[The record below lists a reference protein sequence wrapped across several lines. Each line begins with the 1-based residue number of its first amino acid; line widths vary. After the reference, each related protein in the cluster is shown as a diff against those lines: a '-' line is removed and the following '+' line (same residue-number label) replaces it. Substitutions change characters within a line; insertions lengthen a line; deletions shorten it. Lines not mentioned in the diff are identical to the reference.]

1 MKKITFAALLLI
13 MLLTPRAMA
22 QVSVTLNIEQAGTLS
37 TLIEPEKKYTI
48 TQLILTGEINSDDLK
63 YIHEMAGLTQNNGTT
78 PGVLATLNVSGAK
91 TIQGGEYYYRE
102 QIGGYYHYY
111 YSSTVNQD
119 VPVYYNGTSTISHY
133 NHYRNDLAK
142 LPRGSKITQLY
153 LPNTATEL
161 TEDAFA
167 NCTQLTRVIIGTS
180 AAMIRKN
187 SFYNC
192 SGLTSLTIP
201 ANVTLIEPE
210 AFANCSGMKN
220 FYVNSYNTKY
230 AGSGGVLYNKAC
242 TELHTYPWDK
252 GSTFEVPSIV
262 TVIGESAFLGDT
274 KLTGITLDARLDAVN
289 AKAFKGCSNL
299 ASVSI
304 PNQTTTI
311 ADEAFSGCYKMAS
324 LTIGNSV
331 NTIGASAFYGCTK
344 IPSVTI
350 PESTTDIAASAFQ
363 GCVAM
368 TELNLGS
375 NLVTLGDDAF
385 RGCTSLLKVEMPLS
399 LVQTGEGIFRSCV
412 SLNEVT
418 IGANL
423 MALNPYSF
431 NGCSALANIHCH
443 VVKPLSIVNNVFEGV
458 NYNTCNLYVP
468 KGSYNDYWVAPVW
481 GKFVWINEEY
491 YDDPNADRIYI
502 DNFEIASGATKK
514 VEVQLQNQSHS
525 CVGFQCDIQLP
536 TGLEFVYDEDN
547 YDYVVKT
554 PRSAQFV
561 IGSTLQDNGI
571 LRVTGFSPNYR
582 PLNGTSGAIF
592 SFTIQAASNFQE
604 GNINI
609 NNSKL
614 STGSGDEGDTYQ
626 APATMCVVTAGSAS
640 VSGDVNG
647 DGTVT
652 AADVTM
658 LYNVL
663 LKDDWTGVVN
673 GDQNGDG
680 SITAGDITTV
690 YNILLGSSK

>member
-1 MKKITFAALLLI
+1 MKKLATLSLLLFAFFTMQI
-13 MLLTPRAMA
+13 AA
-22 QVSVTLNIEQAGTLS
+22 QTSVTLNVEQAGTLS
-37 TLIEPEKKYTI
+37 SLIEPSKKYTI
-48 TQLILTGEINSDDLK
+48 TQLILTGEINSDDIK
-63 YIHEMAGLTQNNGTT
+63 YIHEMAGLTQNNEAT

-91 TIQGGEYYYRE
+91 TIQGGDYYYRVSD
-102 QIGGYYHYY
+102 GTYYHYY

-119 VPVYYNGTSTISHY
+119 VTVYVSGTSTISHY

-142 LPRGSKITQLY
+142 LPLGSKITQLY

-161 TEDAFA
+161 TENAYA
-167 NCTQLTRVIIGTS
+167 GCTQLTRVVIGTS

-192 SGLTSLTIP
+192 SGLTTLTIP

-210 AFANCSGMKN
+210 AFAYCSGMKN

-252 GSTFEVPSIV
+252 GATFEVPSIV

-274 KLTGITLDARLDAVN
+274 KLTGITLDSRLDAVN

-299 ASVSI
+299 ASLTI
-304 PNQTTTI
+304 PNQATTI
-311 ADEAFSGCYKMAS
+311 ADEAFSGCSNMAS

-331 NTIGASAFYGCTK
+331 NTIGASAFYGCSK

-363 GCVAM
+363 GCSMM
-368 TELNLGS
+368 TTLTLGG
-375 NLVTLGDDAF
+375 NLVTLGDNAF
-385 RGCTSLLKVEMPLS
+385 RSCSSLTEVVMPLS
-399 LVQTGEGIFRSCV
+399 LVQTGEGIFRSCT
-412 SLNEVT
+412 SLTDVT

-431 NGCSALANIHCH
+431 NGCTALANIHCH
-443 VVKPLSIVNNVFEGV
+443 IVKPLAIVSNVFEGV
-458 NYNTCNLYVP
+458 DKNTCNLYVP
-468 KGSYNDYWVAPVW
+468 KGTYNAYWVAPVW
-481 GKFVWINEEY
+481 GSFLWINEEY
-491 YDDPNADRIYI
+491 YEDPNADRIYI
-502 DNFEIASGATKK
+502 DNFQIPPGSTKT
-514 VEVQLQNQSHS
+514 VEVQLLNESHS

-554 PRSAQFV
+554 ARSAQFV

-592 SFTIQAASNFQE
+592 TFKVDAGSDFEE

-609 NNSKL
+609 GNAKL
-614 STGSGDEGDTYQ
+614 STGTGDEGDTYQ
-626 APATMCVVTAGSAS
+626 APATMCTVTAGSAAIL
-640 VSGDVNG
+640 GDVNG
-647 DGTVT
+647 DGEVT
-652 AADVTM
+652 ASDVTL
-658 LYNVL
+658 LYNVML
-663 LKDDWTGVVN
+663 NNDYTGVVN
-673 GDQNGDG
+673 ADQNGDG
-680 SITAGDITTV
+680 SITAGDVTVV
-690 YNILLGSSK
+690 YNILLGN